1 MMLETQQLEAI
12 NRKRK
17 AALAK
22 REAQRVVGMLK
33 APILERTTEEEVLFA
48 LSDLIGSP
56 KIWKKYLFD
65 IFLSQHWS
73 NDAIWKIVCF
83 LAYNGCPQ
91 HLMWQWVR
99 VRGVVCNER
108 LLHYYWDKTLHGT
121 DQYKSAHFTW
131 DLIVDDYCY
140 LNGEPRNI
148 PESKRS
154 KQGHIDAPI
163 DL

>member
-1 MMLETQQLEAI
+1 
-12 NRKRK
+12 
-17 AALAK
+17 
-22 REAQRVVGMLK
+22 
-33 APILERTTEEEVLFA
+33 
-48 LSDLIGSP
+48 
-56 KIWKKYLFD
+56 
-65 IFLSQHWS
+65 
-73 NDAIWKIVCF
+73 
-83 LAYNGCPQ
+83 
-91 HLMWQWVR
+91 MWQWVR
-99 VRGVVCNER
+99 VRGVVRDER
-108 LLHYYWDKTLHGT
+108 LLHHYWDKTLHGT

>member
-1 MMLETQQLEAI
+1 MVAI
-12 NRKRK
+12 
-17 AALAK
+17 
-22 REAQRVVGMLK
+22 
-33 APILERTTEEEVLFA
+33 
-48 LSDLIGSP
+48 SDVIGHP
-56 KIWKKYLFD
+56 KTWKKYLAD
-65 IFLSQHWS
+65 IFLSQHWG

-99 VRGVVCNER
+99 VRGVVRDER
-108 LLHYYWDKTLHGT
+108 LLHHYWDKTLHGT

-131 DLIVDDYCY
+131 DLIADGYCY

-163 DL
+163 DLAPGPSPTQSCSSAL